1 MLEDNNVQQITW
13 PPPLAPPLIDPKFI
27 FWQAL
32 SNLVH
37 KGRKKSSILNNGVK
51 TKLMIEK
58 YYFWFLPIHKG
69 RTKLSTEF
77 IWLKNR
83 LLKFL
88 AFLMWHLFK
97 GRVYWRLTLRVSF
110 FCRGKIII
118 VTVWMV
124 LKTKVKYRIYL
135 IKKPFVKIFSV
146 SNVAFI
152 QGQSLLEVD
161 VTCLL
166 FLPW

>member
-1 MLEDNNVQQITW
+1 
-13 PPPLAPPLIDPKFI
+13 
-27 FWQAL
+27 
-32 SNLVH
+32 
-37 KGRKKSSILNNGVK
+37 
-51 TKLMIEK
+51 
-58 YYFWFLPIHKG
+58 
-69 RTKLSTEF
+69 
-77 IWLKNR
+77 
-83 LLKFL
+83 
-88 AFLMWHLFK
+88 MWHLFK